1 MMCLSQ
7 KYVLLWQAS
16 CCERQIAFPSGEGG
30 SRRLTNEVTLTQIIF
45 LRVLR
50 ALLISDKINRCVGG
64 PLSEP
69 GEQFSFVMLA
79 MNVCSKEENK

>member
-1 MMCLSQ
+1 
-7 KYVLLWQAS
+7 
-16 CCERQIAFPSGEGG
+16 
-30 SRRLTNEVTLTQIIF
+30 
-45 LRVLR
+45 
-50 ALLISDKINRCVGG
+50 LLISDMINGCVGG